1 MTDVDTR
8 IAALERRLQA
18 VDDELA
24 IHRLLARYGMSADCA
39 DADQVASC
47 FTQDGVYDVGG
58 VLRMEGRDAI
68 RAMING
74 PGHQRLMPDAGHTV
88 GPLVVQLH
96 GDRATAWGYS
106 RTYHRENGAIV
117 LFRLAYNRIDLVR
130 DAGQWRIARRT
141 NRLVGDEEAQEI
153 FRQGLQELSRDA

>member
-1 MTDVDTR
+1 MKDAESR
-8 IAALERRLQA
+8 LAALEQRLQA
-18 VDDELA
+18 VEDELA

-39 DADQVASC
+39 DADQVADC
-47 FTQDGVYDVGG
+47 FTSDGVYDVSG
-58 VLRMEGRDAI
+58 VLRMEGSDAL

-117 LFRLAYNRIDLVR
+117 LFRLAYNRIDLLR
-130 DAGQWRIARRT
+130 EAGRWRIARRV
-141 NRLVGDEEAQEI
+141 NRMVGEEGAQDI
-153 FRQGLQELSRDA
+153 YRQG